1 MQLIA
6 QIGQPALNRHS
17 LQVEIRRP
25 LYMDE
30 ASRERNE
37 GLALRADLTDV
48 LSQTAA
54 YARAHRRDGIDKIEN
69 TPRWRFLKAARAALT
84 HVNAVF
90 IGAGKMGPQC
100 QRRLLKFQPRPPLS

>member
-1 MQLIA
+1 MRATIPKGVQLIA

-37 GLALRADLTDV
+37 GFEALRADLTDV

-54 YARAHRRDGIDKIEN
+54 YVRERITATESTK
-69 TPRWRFLKAARAALT
+69 
-84 HVNAVF
+84 
-90 IGAGKMGPQC
+90 
-100 QRRLLKFQPRPPLS
+100 

>member
-30 ASRERNE
+30 ATRERNAGFE
-37 GLALRADLTDV
+37 LLRGH
-48 LSQTAA
+48 LSQVLEQVAD
-54 YARAHRRDGIDKIEN
+54 YVRVRM
-69 TPRWRFLKAARAALT
+69 
-84 HVNAVF
+84 NAVTST
-90 IGAGKMGPQC
+90 K
-100 QRRLLKFQPRPPLS
+100 

>member
-37 GLALRADLTDV
+37 ALRADLTDV

-54 YARAHRRDGIDKIEN
+54 YVRERI
-69 TPRWRFLKAARAALT
+69 AAT
-84 HVNAVF
+84 EST
-90 IGAGKMGPQC
+90 K
-100 QRRLLKFQPRPPLS
+100 